1 VIAWWGWVLIWLGLA
16 LALLAVVGLL
26 GWRIVKRFLALLD
39 DFFALTE
46 KMAIL
51 DGVSADSDAR
61 PVNAI
66 LRDSDEVRAT
76 SRARFA
82 RRADRKHAR
91 RQARIQRGKM
101 LTTATIDLKEW
112 PHEPR

>member
-1 VIAWWGWVLIWLGLA
+1 VIAWWGWLLIWTGLV
-16 LALLAVVGLL
+16 LALLGMVALL
-26 GWRIVKRFLALLD
+26 GWRLVKRFFTLLD
-39 DFFALTE
+39 DVFTVTE
-46 KMAIL
+46 KLSIL
-51 DGVSADSDAR
+51 DGVTTETETR

-66 LRDSDEVRAT
+66 LREGDEVRAST
-76 SRARFA
+76 GARMA

-101 LTTATIDLKEW
+101 LTTATIDMKEW

>member
-1 VIAWWGWVLIWLGLA
+1 MIAWWGWLLIWTGLV
-16 LALLAVVGLL
+16 LALLAVVALL
-26 GWRIVKRFLALLD
+26 GWRLVRRFLRLLD

-46 KMAIL
+46 KMSIL
-51 DGVSADSDAR
+51 DGVGAENETR

-66 LRDSDEVRAT
+66 LRESDEVRAT
-76 SRARFA
+76 SAARFA
-82 RRADRKHAR
+82 RRADLKHAR

>member
-1 VIAWWGWVLIWLGLA
+1 MIAWWGWLLIWTGLVLA
-16 LALLAVVGLL
+16 LIAVVALL
-26 GWRIVKRFLALLD
+26 GWRLVKRFLALLD

-46 KMAIL
+46 KIAIL
-51 DGVSADSDAR
+51 DGVATDGEAR
-61 PVNAI
+61 PMNAI
-66 LRDSDEVRAT
+66 LRDGDEVRAT
-76 SRARFA
+76 SGARFA